1 MMTQITQ
8 FEGKIEYRFN
18 DRELLVTAL
27 THSSYAQEN
36 GGASENNE
44 RLEFLGDAFFDAII
58 GEELYRDFPG
68 KEEGFLSRARA
79 AIVCEK
85 ALALEGRR
93 LGVGEII
100 RLGRG
105 EEKNGG
111 RERESIIAD
120 AMEAVIGAVY
130 IDGGF
135 EEAKRVVLH
144 IFRGLIEDA
153 KSGKFIVR
161 DYKTALQEVLQ
172 QQGITDIKYIP
183 QGEEGPDHNKTF
195 TVRLEVE
202 GRKMSE
208 GRGKSKK
215 QAEQQAA
222 EAALKRS
229 QNVI

>member
-1 MMTQITQ
+1 M
-8 FEGKIEYRFN
+8 
-18 DRELLVTAL
+18 LVTAL
-27 THSSYAQEN
+27 THSSFAQES
-36 GGASENNE
+36 GESVKNNE

-58 GEELYRDFPG
+58 GEALFKFFPE

-85 ALALEGRR
+85 ALAIEGER
-93 LGVGEII
+93 LKIGEII
-100 RLGRG
+100 RLGKG

-135 EEAKRVVLH
+135 EEAKKTVLG
-144 IFRGLIEDA
+144 IFADLLEDA

-161 DYKTALQEVLQ
+161 DYKTALQEELQ
-172 QQGITDIKYIP
+172 HHGIVDIKYIP

-195 TVRLEVE
+195 TVRLEVD
-202 GRKMSE
+202 GQKMSE
-208 GRGKSKK
+208 GKGKSKK
-215 QAEQQAA
+215 QAEQCAA

-229 QNVI
+229 HNAV